1 MITSQSL
8 SAKVGEIAS
17 EYPVTKNSGLKA
29 SVVEYWPEAKRQ
41 HEPSFLENAGG
52 ERSCLKK
59 SQWNPR

>member
-29 SVVEYWPEAKRQ
+29 PVVEHWPEAKRQ
-41 HEPSFLENAGG
+41 HEASFLRTPATNA
-52 ERSCLKK
+52 
-59 SQWNPR
+59 PA